1 MGRRLPVFPAYVA
14 PKTPNHI
21 RDLESGDGGVVETI
35 RNFLSGA
42 YDPTT
47 GMLADYLAV
56 GQHRVD
62 KATNQLRNSIL
73 AAQGA
78 QSVYGGS
85 AGKQLNQALIDKIK
99 DDLDRE
105 QVLLMDT
112 LERIINNRKFGVG
125 SGIDTIDSAR
135 DYAIKDAAMQNAY
148 NANAWQAQA
157 QQAVYSRNSANTL
170 RNLLN
175 PTSLRA
181 ADMIGSSAVGLY
193 NYFFPQSL

>member
-1 MGRRLPVFPAYVA
+1 MGRRLPAFPAFVA
-14 PKTPNHI
+14 PRTPNHI
-21 RDLESGDGGVVETI
+21 RDLESGEGGVVETI

-62 KATNQLRNSIL
+62 KATDRLRDSVL

-78 QSVYGGS
+78 QNVYGGS

-112 LERIINNRKFGVG
+112 LDRIINNRKFGVD
-125 SGIDTIDSAR
+125 SGLDTVDSAR
-135 DYAIKDAAMQNAY
+135 DYAIRKAAMQNTY

-157 QQAVYSRNSANTL
+157 QQRAYSRGNANTL
-170 RNLLN
+170 RNFLT

-181 ADMIGSSAVGLY
+181 ADMAGSSAVGLY
-193 NYFFPQSL
+193 NYLFPKSL